1 MIARL
6 SAGAAPDGTTARPVT
21 ETPRHLSL
29 LARIAVLVAL
39 GDYVTKEAAS
49 RLVGGNPT
57 VFSDWLQF
65 AVVHNPA
72 GAFGLSVGPYTWQ
85 LNLALTI
92 AAIVL
97 MLPVSRDLSRVDP
110 LASRALGLVVGG
122 ALGNFVSLV
131 GSPHGVVDF
140 IALSLPSGTGLVLN
154 VADVAAYTGLAMI
167 LRTGFLIVAE
177 MRRTARP
184 VVHAVP
190 ASFAAPRLTPR
201 FTDREVRLPTY
212 HEGGL
217 REIGVVDMPEAPGVP
232 LPAPAPQLD
241 DRPVRVL
248 PFPRAADPTTPRERV
263 LTVPARERGRSGR
276 RR

>member
-1 MIARL
+1 M
-6 SAGAAPDGTTARPVT
+6 S

-49 RLVGGNPT
+49 RVVGGNPT

-72 GAFGLSVGPYTWQ
+72 GAFGLSIGPYTWQ

-97 MLPVSRDLSRVDP
+97 MVPVSRDLSRVDP

-131 GSPHGVVDF
+131 ASPHGVVDF
-140 IALSLPSGTGLVLN
+140 IALSFPNGTGLVLN

-177 MRRTARP
+177 MRRTARAIM
-184 VVHAVP
+184 HTAP
-190 ASFAAPRLTPR
+190 ASVGTPR
-201 FTDREVRLPTY
+201 VRSRFVEREVRLPTF
-212 HEGGL
+212 HDGDL
-217 REIGVVDMPEAPGVP
+217 REIAVNDPSRPPEVRPPTTAPE
-232 LPAPAPQLD
+232 PA
-241 DRPVRVL
+241 DRLVRVL
-248 PFPRAADPTTPRERV
+248 PFPVAYEPNRERV
-263 LTVPARERGRSGR
+263 LTVPPREKGRAR
-276 RR
+276 RRS